1 MTMELS
7 ISESEIIQK
16 VSEHFSLSVEKVYCK
31 CRKRDIVEARHFLII
46 YFVLEL
52 HHDIRSVT
60 RHFGGLNT
68 SNFYH
73 GLSQMVSNHKFNK
86 QYRTRISSI
95 FPINEIDFNG
105 FWEKVLDKKQQL
117 ENECRF

>member
-16 VSEHFSLSVEKVYCK
+16 VSEHFSLPVEKVYCK

-52 HHDIRSVT
+52 HHDIRCVT
-60 RHFGGLNT
+60 SHFGGLNT

-73 GLSQMVSNHKFNK
+73 GLTQMVSNHKFNRL
-86 QYRTRISSI
+86 YRQRLTEM
-95 FPINEIDFNG
+95 FPMLGVDFDC
-105 FWEKVLDKKQQL
+105 FWNKVLDKKQQL